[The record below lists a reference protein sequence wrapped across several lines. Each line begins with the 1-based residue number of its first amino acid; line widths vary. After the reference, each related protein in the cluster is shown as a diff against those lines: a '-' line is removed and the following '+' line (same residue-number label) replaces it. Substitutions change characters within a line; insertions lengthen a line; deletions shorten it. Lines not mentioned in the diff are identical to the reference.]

1 LQYFVF
7 LGLTKPKFI
16 EIEML
21 PAAQDIFFSGCN
33 PDSLA
38 GLSELK
44 KAVTSDS
51 EKEIQNLH

>member
-1 LQYFVF
+1 MF
-7 LGLTKPKFI
+7 
-16 EIEML
+16 

-33 PDSLA
+33 PDSLV

>member
-1 LQYFVF
+1 LK
-7 LGLTKPKFI
+7 KPKFI